1 MKTMARAMGAAAPT
15 TLDRKAR
22 TVEAI
27 ALSGLAPAVRP
38 APAPDGSRTAWVEE
52 LDAAGADLSRFIGG
66 PVLKDHRNVTD
77 AAVGTV
83 SDAQID
89 GARIVADVAFDG
101 SAAATDLMTKIE
113 AGSVRG
119 VSLGYSIQRWQPA
132 GTRDGLPVFRA
143 VAWAPHEL
151 SFTPVPV
158 DAGAT
163 VRSQGGTMDDEDN
176 NDTQT
181 EDRADDQGKST
192 DFTPCADCATPGGCK
207 KLGGCVK
214 DADSD
219 APDSGDAD
227 PGDDSTGTRAKI
239 NRQIRSMCR
248 SAGLGATIANRLIDN
263 GADLNRARAEV
274 FDAMLSRSGGRPL
287 AAVQVLHDHDD
298 PHAVIDRM
306 ATAYAARA
314 TAHLPPAHRVKM
326 PDQAR
331 AYANRSLLDLAAELA
346 GRRGTPIGNRHL
358 SAAELYQRALT
369 TSDFPVLLANTANK
383 TLLPAYQAAEP
394 TYRRFFARRDFRD
407 FKPASFARV
416 GDFPVPMAVGENGE
430 YKHGAVSE
438 SGETVTLGE
447 YGRVVMFSRKT
458 LINDDLGA
466 FADLPAKAALRCAD
480 WENSVAWALVVS
492 NPVLSDGKTLF
503 HAGHGNLA
511 APGAVID
518 LTSVS
523 AGEAA
528 MMKQTSLD
536 GLKLNLHPAV
546 LATGPNQFT
555 AARQFTSTAV
565 APTTMA
571 AVNPLAG
578 KLDPLGDANIP
589 GPGWY
594 LMAEPTA
601 LETFIYGY
609 LQGQSG
615 PTITPEPGF
624 DVAGVKVK
632 LTIDFAVGA
641 VDYRGAYYNPGA

>member
-1 MKTMARAMGAAAPT
+1 MKTMTRAMGATTST
-15 TLDRKAR
+15 TLDREAR
-22 TVEAI
+22 TVDVV

-52 LDAAGADLSRFIGG
+52 LDAAGADLSRFRGG
-66 PVLKDHRNVTD
+66 PALKDHRNSTD
-77 AAVGTV
+77 AAVG
-83 SDAQID
+83 
-89 GARIVADVAFDG
+89 IVATAQTEGDRITATVRFDT
-101 SAAATDLMTKIE
+101 SAAADELIGKIE

-143 VAWAPHEL
+143 TAWAPHEL

-181 EDRADDQGKST
+181 EDRADDQGGST
-192 DFTPCADCATPGGCK
+192 DFTPCDACSTPGGCR

-214 DADSD
+214 DADSAAQSD
-219 APDSGDAD
+219 TGDSATDTS
-227 PGDDSTGTRAKI
+227 DDSTGTRAKV
-239 NRQIRSMCR
+239 NRQIRGMCR
-248 SAGLGATIANRLIDN
+248 SAGLGATVADRLIDS

-326 PDQAR
+326 PDAAR
-331 AYANRSLLDLAAELA
+331 AYAGRSLLDLAAELA

-430 YKHGAVSE
+430 YKHGAISE

-458 LINDDLGA
+458 LINDDLVE
-466 FADLPAKAALRCAD
+466 R
-480 WENSVAWALVVS
+480 V
-492 NPVLSDGKTLF
+492 
-503 HAGHGNLA
+503 
-511 APGAVID
+511 
-518 LTSVS
+518 
-523 AGEAA
+523 
-528 MMKQTSLD
+528 
-536 GLKLNLHPAV
+536 
-546 LATGPNQFT
+546 
-555 AARQFTSTAV
+555 
-565 APTTMA
+565 
-571 AVNPLAG
+571 
-578 KLDPLGDANIP
+578 
-589 GPGWY
+589 
-594 LMAEPTA
+594 
-601 LETFIYGY
+601 
-609 LQGQSG
+609 
-615 PTITPEPGF
+615 
-624 DVAGVKVK
+624 
-632 LTIDFAVGA
+632 
-641 VDYRGAYYNPGA
+641 